1 MQIRNTLQATSTLGK
16 TQVLVQ
22 VAREYLNLN
31 RKMKLVEIRKKKYL
45 LFQLVEER
53 IFKETFAR
61 TEVNDKEILDNN
73 IFKVFIFSH
82 IT

>member
-31 RKMKLVEIRKKKYL
+31 RKMKLVEIRKKKYF